1 MSTPL
6 KIPWRLR
13 PPLLA
18 AVIVAAFVSPSV
30 TSTLPASPAT
40 GTITVS
46 FLYMPPSQIE
56 PSYHTAIWLEDS
68 SGALVKTLFVS
79 HDLSSTEFKMGE
91 ACPDWIKQSHWETAP
106 RSQVDAVTGPTPH
119 VGSGLFSFD
128 VAQIGIPAGTYRFKF
143 QVHITEN
150 YNVLHTGELTIG
162 TSPHTARLEVLYSPS
177 KPPGA
182 TDFVRDVRAEF
193 SPSR

>member
-1 MSTPL
+1 MSPL

-18 AVIVAAFVSPSV
+18 AVIAAAVSP
-30 TSTLPASPAT
+30 PAISLSPAPPAT
-40 GTITVS
+40 GVITVS

-56 PSYHTAIWLEDS
+56 PTYHTAVWLEDS

-91 ACPDWIKQSHWETAP
+91 ACPDWVKQSHWETAAP
-106 RSQVDAVTGPTPH
+106 SQVDAVTGATPH
-119 VGSGLFSFD
+119 VGSGALTFD
-128 VAQIGIPAGTYRFKF
+128 VAELGIRAGTYRFKF
-143 QVHITEN
+143 QVHITEH

-162 TSPHTARLEVLYSPS
+162 TAPHSARLEALYSPA
-177 KPPGA
+177 KPPGGV
-182 TDFVRDVRAEF
+182 DFVRDVHVEF